1 MRAPVKKRTASKP
14 KDSDD
19 FATEVAI
26 KIIRSNKDEIA
37 KMVRR
42 HEKESKSQYE
52 LATELKREL
61 DNYIGNAFFE
71 AARALAGN
79 PKTAAMQAFIPPSFK
94 VDYDKL
100 LSLVMDEMGKSPLNN
115 STIDLYFDMGGK
127 TFRIEA
133 PDMGDLVSSV
143 EEYDRV
149 NGTEFADMVEN
160 DAWYTAGRRTPS
172 GAITIR
178 RFDDAYDA
186 IHAESRQRN
195 RPRAPARKTKGV
207 RR

>member
-1 MRAPVKKRTASKP
+1 MKAPVKRRQATRPNGK
-14 KDSDD
+14 DD

-26 KIIRSNKDEIA
+26 HVIRSNKDEIA

-42 HEKESKSQYE
+42 YEKASKSQYE
-52 LATELKREL
+52 LATEVKREL
-61 DNYIGNAFFE
+61 DNYVINVFGE
-71 AARALAGN
+71 AARALANN
-79 PKTAAMQAFIPPSFK
+79 PRTAAMRTFIPPSFK
-94 VDYDKL
+94 VDYDRV
-100 LSLVMDEMGKSPLNN
+100 LSVVMDEFGSGPLNN

-133 PDMGDLVSSV
+133 PDMGDIMSSV

-149 NGTEFADMVEN
+149 NGTEFADMVRN
-160 DAWYTAGRRTPS
+160 DAWYTAGRRTPP

-178 RFDDAYDA
+178 EFDDARDA
-186 IHAESRQRN
+186 IHTESRPGK
-195 RPRAPARKTKGV
+195 RPRAPAKKNKG